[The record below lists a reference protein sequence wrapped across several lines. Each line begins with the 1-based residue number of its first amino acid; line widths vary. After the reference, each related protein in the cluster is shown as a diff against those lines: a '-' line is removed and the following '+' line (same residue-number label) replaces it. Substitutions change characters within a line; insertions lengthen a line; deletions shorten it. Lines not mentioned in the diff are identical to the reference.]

1 MGSLPRVLTIAASL
15 AWSCMALAQEAFPT
29 PEKAAQAFVEA
40 LGTEHADQARLTEL
54 LGEDW
59 RTYIPRG
66 GVQRSDVDAFL
77 KLYHEQHHIEKPDE
91 RKAVLAVGS
100 DKWTLP
106 IPMVKAKNGW
116 RFDIKAGSAEIRI
129 RRIGSNEL
137 AAIQSAL
144 TYHDA
149 QMDYASVDRD
159 GDGALEY
166 AQKIFST
173 PGQHDGLYWAEDDSD
188 QISPLGP
195 LFGTAKAGEDWHG
208 YHFRILK
215 GQGPSAPGGAYS
227 YLIGDKMS
235 RGFALIAWPAKY
247 DDTGVMS
254 FMISHDGQVFEKD
267 LGPGGE
273 KIALSMKV
281 FDPDDSWVEV
291 PDQNSSTPTAQI
303 FSKPNPAQ
311 ATAGPIQARP

>member
-1 MGSLPRVLTIAASL
+1 MGLLAHVLAITTGVV
-15 AWSCMALAQEAFPT
+15 WSCMAMAQQAFPT

-40 LGTEHADQARLTEL
+40 LGTEQADQARLTEL

-59 RTYIPRG
+59 RNYIPRE

-77 KLYHEQHHIEKPDE
+77 KQYHEQHSIKKTNE
-91 RKAVLAVGS
+91 RKAHLAVGS
-100 DKWTLP
+100 DHWTLP
-106 IPMVKAKNGW
+106 IPMIKNAKGW
-116 RFDIKAGSAEIRI
+116 HFDLKAGSGEIRA
-129 RRIGSNEL
+129 RRIGRNEL
-137 AAIQSAL
+137 AAVQSVL

-149 QMDYASVDRD
+149 QMDYASVDHD

-173 PGQHDGLYWAEDDSD
+173 PGQHDGLYWDDDDSG

-195 LFGTAKAGEDWHG
+195 LFGKTIAGEDWHG
-208 YHFRILK
+208 YNFRILD

-273 KIALSMKV
+273 KLARAMKR
-281 FDPDDSWVEV
+281 FDPDDSWKEV
-291 PDQNSSTPTAQI
+291 TDDQDPIGSTAPQGAH
-303 FSKPNPAQ
+303 
-311 ATAGPIQARP
+311 

>member
-1 MGSLPRVLTIAASL
+1 MDLLPHVLAIIVGL
-15 AWSCMALAQEAFPT
+15 AGSCMAMAQQAFPT
-29 PEKAAQAFVEA
+29 PEKAAHAFVEA
-40 LGTEHADQARLTEL
+40 LGTERADQARLTEL

-59 RTYIPRG
+59 RSYIPRG

-77 KLYHEQHHIEKPDE
+77 KLYREQHQIERPSKH
-91 RKAVLAVGS
+91 KAVLAVGS
-100 DKWTLP
+100 DHWTLP
-106 IPMVKAKNGW
+106 IPMIKAKNGW
-116 RFDIKAGSAEIRI
+116 RFDIKAGSAEIRT

-137 AAIQSAL
+137 AAVQSVL

-173 PGQHDGLYWAEDDSD
+173 PGQHDGLYWADDDSG

-195 LFGTAKAGEDWHG
+195 LFGSAKAGEDWHG

-254 FMISHDGQVFEKD
+254 FMISHEGQVFEKD
-267 LGPGGE
+267 LGPEGS
-273 KIALSMKV
+273 KLAQSMKL
-281 FDPDDSWVEV
+281 FDPDDSWQEV
-291 PDQNSSTPTAQI
+291 TEDQTP
-303 FSKPNPAQ
+303 
-311 ATAGPIQARP
+311 

>member
-1 MGSLPRVLTIAASL
+1 MGLLPLILSITFSL
-15 AWSCMALAQEAFPT
+15 AWSCMAAAQQAFPT
-29 PEKAAQAFVEA
+29 PEKAAEAFVEA

-54 LGEDW
+54 LGDQW
-59 RTYIPRG
+59 RSLIPQG

-77 KLYHEQHHIEKPDE
+77 KLYHEQHKIEKPSD
-91 RKAVLAVGS
+91 RKAILSVGN
-100 DKWTLP
+100 DQWTLP
-106 IPMVKAKNGW
+106 IPLIKAGNGW
-116 RFDIKAGSAEIRI
+116 RFDIKAGSDEIRA
-129 RRIGSNEL
+129 RRIGRNEL
-137 AAIQSAL
+137 AAVQSVM

-149 QMDYASVDRD
+149 QMDYALVDHN

-166 AQKIFST
+166 AQNIFST
-173 PGQHDGLYWAEDDSD
+173 PGTHDGLYWADDDSG

-195 LFGTAKAGEDWHG
+195 LFGKTIAGEEDWHG

-247 DDTGVMS
+247 ADTGVMS

-267 LGPGGE
+267 LGPNGN
-273 KIALSMKV
+273 KVAQSMKR
-281 FDPDDSWVEV
+281 FDPDDSWQEITE
-291 PDQNSSTPTAQI
+291 DQ
-303 FSKPNPAQ
+303 KH
-311 ATAGPIQARP
+311 

>member
-1 MGSLPRVLTIAASL
+1 MNSQHRVTTLITALAITTGL
-15 AWSCMALAQEAFPT
+15 AWSCMAMAQQAFST
-29 PEKAAQAFVEA
+29 PEKAVEAFVKA

-59 RTYIPRG
+59 RSVIPRE

-77 KLYHEQHHIEKPDE
+77 QQYHEQHQIEKLSD
-91 RKAVLAVGS
+91 RKTLLAVGS
-100 DKWTLP
+100 DHWTLP
-106 IPMVKAKNGW
+106 IPMVKGADGW
-116 RFDIKAGSAEIRI
+116 RFDMKAGSAEIRA
-129 RRIGSNEL
+129 RRIGRNEL
-137 AAIQSAL
+137 STVQSVL

-149 QMDYASVDRD
+149 QMDYASVDRE
-159 GDGALEY
+159 GDGTLEY
-166 AQKIFST
+166 AQNIFST
-173 PGQHDGLYWAEDDSD
+173 PGTHDGLYWADDDSG

-195 LFGTAKAGEDWHG
+195 LFGSTTVGEDWHG

-254 FMISHDGQVFEKD
+254 FMISHEGQVFEKD
-267 LGPGGE
+267 LGPQSG
-273 KIALSMKV
+273 KLAQSMKL
-281 FDPDDSWVEV
+281 FDPDNSWKEV
-291 PDQNSSTPTAQI
+291 TVDP
-303 FSKPNPAQ
+303 KPQ
-311 ATAGPIQARP
+311 